1 MSQGREKEG
10 GESNGLSPQ
19 DSTMLAL
26 LTRMRTG
33 QLSGGAL
40 RPYSWL
46 DLATQPKPEQQVK
59 IERFFESC
67 SFKSVL
73 SYVVGKP
80 KYQHNIVLTSLSPTL
95 ASSPCLTQFLSCN
108 IKKLGV
114 VLGRG

>member
-1 MSQGREKEG
+1 MVAQSLGMSQSQEKERSR
-10 GESNGLSPQ
+10 GEASGLSPQ
-19 DSTMLAL
+19 DSAMMEL

-46 DLATQPKPEQQVK
+46 DLATQPKPEQQLR

-73 SYVVGKP
+73 SYVVGEPLK
-80 KYQHNIVLTSLSPTL
+80 
-95 ASSPCLTQFLSCN
+95 CLTDN
-108 IKKLGV
+108 
-114 VLGRG
+114 